1 MKVWKLGALALSIAA
16 LAACGDDDRRP
27 SGRDGGL
34 DGGSGPCSEG
44 EVVCMGREVWVCT
57 GGELVQSEICGP
69 EQVCALGLG
78 CRACQPGRPFCEDN
92 AIHICNDDG
101 SSSTVQMECPAS
113 QACRAGA

>member
-44 EVVCMGREVWVCT
+44 EVVCMGRGV
-57 GGELVQSEICGP
+57 VQSVSTCGD
-69 EQVCALGLG
+69 LGTASVASLG
-78 CRACQPGRPFCEDN
+78 TTKGG
-92 AIHICNDDG
+92 ITH
-101 SSSTVQMECPAS
+101 
-113 QACRAGA
+113 